1 MAGRSVLQNEI
12 IGLLSSEFPLLPSN
26 IEDIPLNEL
35 CTSLEPS
42 QVHTFSRPIA
52 QWLENR
58 IKAKFP
64 AAVSV
69 SRLREHLS
77 KSFGLQ
83 DGRQSAFL
91 LTADLES
98 LPQPLKEESVAW
110 ATIDIWASQY
120 LTLSGLD
127 LHPAMSPPRQEME
140 STTEKQPA
148 DARLSALGQAM
159 SHLLARHFGGP
170 STPLSSNGMRPRAEE
185 REEKLKSLREDFD
198 AMSSELGE
206 EFIQGIHPKFDSHK
220 VYIYDSAWNW
230 VLQDLYLT
238 VYKIID
244 RPLSE
249 TGDDLLRELQRDSDR
264 LNKRA
269 TSRLI
274 ECATTLLR
282 EFDHMIENDG
292 LIQARMFLR
301 SLLNERNILL
311 KTNDTSEGDGL
322 QTAPFPLCAN
332 ASEAHCT
339 ASVAC
344 SDVGSHSPNGDKT
357 ASSASSS
364 PSSSVWTRSGTRLAA
379 MTHSIEGVWHDNDG
393 LTAMMQRASQ
403 ELGSARS
410 PLLDATVLII
420 GAGPTSIAA
429 CIVELLLTLG
439 SFVVLATREMDFET
453 RQFYSAMYTNLSAPA
468 ATLVLLPFNQGSH
481 KDISSLVEYVNVKLG
496 REIDHLL
503 PFAAVSQNDH
513 TLEEL
518 DSKSELALRVMLTN
532 TLRFIGAI
540 ASSKRTRGIINH
552 VTQVILPLSPNHGQ
566 FGQDGLYAECKLA
579 LQAVMRKWF
588 SESWSNTVTVCGVII
603 GWTRGTGLMVASDAI
618 AQHIEDQGVKT
629 FAASEMAHLIAGL
642 LVPCIKEASFLQP
655 MLCDFTGGLGAL
667 GDLRQILDHA
677 RAASRKEKLIR
688 DRLDAEAQ
696 NERRMREEANV
707 PPPQYKPRANIHL
720 DFPKLPKQ
728 YRDMVPSELVPLESM
743 LDMESVVVVAGFA
756 ELGPLGNSR
765 TRWEYEKQGQFSL
778 EGCIELAW
786 MMGFIEWRSNRKG
799 QRSGWV
805 DRETAQAIEDVDI
818 KRKYEQRIM
827 DHTGIRI
834 LTPAPA
840 ENPDPRRESRLYR
853 VVVTN
858 DLHPF
863 ECSRDAAV
871 GLKSTHRDRCIIH
884 MEDDNSATVQILRGA
899 TLYIPLESEISHF
912 VGAQL
917 PSGWDPTA
925 YGISPDLVTQ
935 VDPVTLYA
943 LVCAAEGFLSA
954 GVTDVYELY
963 KYMHVSEMG
972 NCLGSGIGGSS
983 TFDDIFRRRFLDEEV
998 QSDALA
1004 ESFINTPAA
1013 WVNLLLLSASGPIKT
1028 PAGACATA
1036 FESLDT
1042 GCELLIGGKA
1052 KMCIVGG
1059 SEYYSSHVAREF
1071 NNMSATT
1078 NASPTSRLAGC
1089 RMRCQDQH
1097 LQHVTDLL

>member
-1 MAGRSVLQNEI
+1 VAGRSVLQNEI

-429 CIVELLLTLG
+429 CIVEL
-439 SFVVLATREMDFET
+439 RC
-453 RQFYSAMYTNLSAPA
+453 LSNPR
-468 ATLVLLPFNQGSH
+468 NG
-481 KDISSLVEYVNVKLG
+481 
-496 REIDHLL
+496 
-503 PFAAVSQNDH
+503 
-513 TLEEL
+513 
-518 DSKSELALRVMLTN
+518 LRNKT
-532 TLRFIGAI
+532 
-540 ASSKRTRGIINH
+540 
-552 VTQVILPLSPNHGQ
+552 IL
-566 FGQDGLYAECKLA
+566 
-579 LQAVMRKWF
+579 
-588 SESWSNTVTVCGVII
+588 
-603 GWTRGTGLMVASDAI
+603 
-618 AQHIEDQGVKT
+618 
-629 FAASEMAHLIAGL
+629 
-642 LVPCIKEASFLQP
+642 
-655 MLCDFTGGLGAL
+655 
-667 GDLRQILDHA
+667 
-677 RAASRKEKLIR
+677 
-688 DRLDAEAQ
+688 
-696 NERRMREEANV
+696 
-707 PPPQYKPRANIHL
+707 
-720 DFPKLPKQ
+720 
-728 YRDMVPSELVPLESM
+728 
-743 LDMESVVVVAGFA
+743 
-756 ELGPLGNSR
+756 LGN
-765 TRWEYEKQGQFSL
+765 
-778 EGCIELAW
+778 
-786 MMGFIEWRSNRKG
+786 
-799 QRSGWV
+799 V
-805 DRETAQAIEDVDI
+805 
-818 KRKYEQRIM
+818 
-827 DHTGIRI
+827 H
-834 LTPAPA
+834 
-840 ENPDPRRESRLYR
+840 
-853 VVVTN
+853 
-858 DLHPF
+858 
-863 ECSRDAAV
+863 
-871 GLKSTHRDRCIIH
+871 
-884 MEDDNSATVQILRGA
+884 
-899 TLYIPLESEISHF
+899 
-912 VGAQL
+912 
-917 PSGWDPTA
+917 
-925 YGISPDLVTQ
+925 
-935 VDPVTLYA
+935 
-943 LVCAAEGFLSA
+943 
-954 GVTDVYELY
+954 
-963 KYMHVSEMG
+963 
-972 NCLGSGIGGSS
+972 
-983 TFDDIFRRRFLDEEV
+983 
-998 QSDALA
+998 
-1004 ESFINTPAA
+1004 
-1013 WVNLLLLSASGPIKT
+1013 
-1028 PAGACATA
+1028 
-1036 FESLDT
+1036 
-1042 GCELLIGGKA
+1042 
-1052 KMCIVGG
+1052 
-1059 SEYYSSHVAREF
+1059 
-1071 NNMSATT
+1071 
-1078 NASPTSRLAGC
+1078 
-1089 RMRCQDQH
+1089 
-1097 LQHVTDLL
+1097 